1 MRVRVLIAFAFAFI
15 AACSAIVDADK
26 SKLGAVPIPCEPGT
40 TAACPCRDGTMSTQV
55 CNDLARYDRCAC
67 GGAAGH
73 AGAPAGGVGGASL
86 RPIAGR

>member
-1 MRVRVLIAFAFAFI
+1 MARLMRVRVLIAFAFI
-15 AACSAIVDADK
+15 AGCSAIVDADK

-67 GGAAGH
+67 GGAAG
-73 AGAPAGGVGGASL
+73 AAAGGVGGSSL